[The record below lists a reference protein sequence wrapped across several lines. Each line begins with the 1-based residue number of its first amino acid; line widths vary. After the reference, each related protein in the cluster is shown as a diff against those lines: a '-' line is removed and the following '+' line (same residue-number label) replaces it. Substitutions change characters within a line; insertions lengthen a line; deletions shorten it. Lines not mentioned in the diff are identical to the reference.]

1 MEIRSTSQ
9 LGAKVLLCLKNL
21 PPSTLNVNAPDF
33 VPPPT
38 PKENLSAENKA
49 FPEMKGKNT
58 VTISHGK
65 IVRRNYK
72 RYYGQ
77 INGING

>member
-49 FPEMKGKNT
+49 FPEMKGRHA
-58 VTISHGK
+58 VTISLGK
-65 IVRRNYK
+65 IVKGNYK
-72 RYYGQ
+72 
-77 INGING
+77 IEKKVDEM